1 MKKQEKKKR
10 TATSIK
16 KNFVMNAILTLSSV
30 IFPLITFPYVSRI
43 LLPEG
48 MGKVSFAT
56 SFIAYFCM
64 FAQMGIPT
72 YGIRACAKV
81 RDDKEELTKTAQ
93 ELLIMN
99 LVMSAAVYAVL
110 FLVLICIPRFRA
122 ERTLYMLVSVT
133 IFLNAIGMEWLYKAL
148 EQYRYITIRSVFF
161 KFIAV
166 LAMLI
171 FIHKSE
177 DYVIYG
183 GITIFAASASNI
195 LNFINAH
202 QYIKMKPVGGYCFR
216 RHMKP
221 VIVFFA
227 MSCATTVYTNLDTVM
242 LGIMTTNTDVGLY
255 NAAIKI
261 KAVLVGIVT
270 SLGAVLLPRASY
282 YVEKGNLEEFYN
294 VSKKAVRFIFLA
306 AVPMMVFF
314 MIYAKPCIMLLSGT
328 DFEGAVLPMQIIMP
342 TLLFIGLSNLLGI
355 QMLIPLGLEKI
366 VLYSEIAGAVVDL
379 LLNYILI
386 PKYAA
391 AGAATGTLVAEAVV
405 LVVQYAALRTEVRS
419 FFMEIPYR
427 TIILSVTAGSV
438 ASVWILG
445 LKLNSFVTLAVASCL
460 FFGAYLMVLV
470 WRKEKLLMELLKTYR
485 KETRG
490 ERE

>member
-1 MKKQEKKKR
+1 MKKKE
-10 TATSIK
+10 AASSIK
-16 KNFVMNAILTLSSV
+16 MNFIMNAILTLSSV
-30 IFPLITFPYVSRI
+30 IFPLITFPYASRI

-110 FLVLICIPRFRA
+110 FLLLICIPRFRA

-166 LAMLI
+166 LAMFI

-202 QYIKMKPVGGYCFR
+202 QYIKMKPVGGYCFK

-255 NAAIKI
+255 NAAVKI

-282 YVEKGNLEEFYN
+282 YVQKGNMEEFYN
-294 VSKKAVRFIFLA
+294 VSKKAVHFIFLA

-314 MIYAKPCIMLLSGT
+314 MIYAKPCVLLLSGT
-328 DFEGAVLPMQIIMP
+328 AFEGAVLPMQIIMP

-355 QMLIPLGLEKI
+355 QMLIPLGKEKM
-366 VLYSEIAGAVVDL
+366 VLYSEITGAVVDL

-386 PKYAA
+386 PMYGA
-391 AGAATGTLVAEAVV
+391 AGAAIGTLVAEAVV
-405 LVVQYAALRTEVRS
+405 LIVQYIALQTEVKS

-427 TIILSVTAGSV
+427 TIILSVTAGSM

-445 LKLNSFVTLAVASCL
+445 LKLNSFVTLAVASGL

-470 WRKEKLLMELLKTYR
+470 WRKEKLLMELLKIYR